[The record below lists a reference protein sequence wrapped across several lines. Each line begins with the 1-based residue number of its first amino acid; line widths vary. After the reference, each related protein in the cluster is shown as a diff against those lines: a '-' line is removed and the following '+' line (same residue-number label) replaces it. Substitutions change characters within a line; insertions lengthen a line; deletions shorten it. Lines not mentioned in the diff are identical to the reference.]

1 MSEKSICLLCDADT
15 DVNFQLSMDCKEFH
29 CKKCHDYKITSSAEK
44 RLLKFPARKEK
55 LSIFAQDNKSG
66 RTLIIRLATPEEKQE
81 NPQLDMVAAFH
92 ILHE

>member
-1 MSEKSICLLCDADT
+1 MSEKTMCLLCDADT
-15 DVNFQLSMDCKEFH
+15 DVSFQLSMDCKIFQ
-29 CKKCHDYKITSSAEK
+29 CKKCHEYKITSSAEK

-81 NPQLDMVAAFH
+81 SPQLDMVAVFH
-92 ILHE
+92 MLHE